1 MDPKSLRAF
10 HRIAALGSFR
20 LAAEELNYAQSTVTM
35 QIQRLEE
42 DLGVFLF
49 ERAGGLRLT
58 EEGRLLRERSL
69 PILQDMDRLR
79 RTLTEMREGDAGEV
93 RLGAT
98 EPALSCRLPA
108 LLKRFAERYP
118 KIRVSV
124 ESSNTP
130 VLSERLRKGELD
142 LALCA
147 VPEHAEG
154 LHFEQLY
161 REPFAALLPVG
172 HPLASQAQ
180 VRLEELAAYKL
191 LVTAS
196 TCPYRRKL
204 EILLAESA
212 VPTTE
217 TMEIGSITA
226 LASYVAIGLGIALVP
241 TILAE
246 EPRDGVAS
254 RPIAGTAVDM
264 ACGLLSR
271 TSETPL
277 TRAGTKLYAALW
289 DELAE

>member
-42 DLGVFLF
+42 DLGVVLF
-49 ERAGGLRLT
+49 ERTGGLRLT

-69 PILQDMDRLR
+69 PLLQDMDRLR
-79 RTLTEMREGDAGEV
+79 RSLTEMRNGEAGEV

-98 EPALSCRLPA
+98 EPAVSCRLPA
-108 LLKRFAERYP
+108 LLRRFAERYP
-118 KIRVSV
+118 KIRVSI
-124 ESSNTP
+124 ESASTP
-130 VLSERLRKGELD
+130 VLSERLLKGELD

-147 VPEHAEG
+147 MPEHAEG

-161 REPFAALLPVG
+161 REPFAALLPAD
-172 HPLASQAQ
+172 HPLASQAV
-180 VRLEELAAYKL
+180 VRLEELAAHRL

-196 TCPYRRKL
+196 NCPYRRKL
-204 EILLAESA
+204 ELLLAGGA
-212 VPTTE
+212 APAAE
-217 TMEIGSITA
+217 TMEIGSMTA
-226 LASYVAIGLGIALVP
+226 LASYVAMGLGVALVP
-241 TILAE
+241 RVLAD
-246 EPRDGVAS
+246 EPPSGVAS
-254 RPIAGTAVDM
+254 RPIEGTAVDM

-271 TSETPL
+271 ASESPL
-277 TRAGTKLYAALW
+277 TPAGAKLYAALR

>member
-10 HRIAALGSFR
+10 HRIASLGSFR

-42 DLGVFLF
+42 DLGVILF

-79 RTLTEMREGDAGEV
+79 RSLAEMREGYAGEV

-98 EPALSCRLPA
+98 EPAVSCRLPT
-108 LLKRFAERYP
+108 LLKRFADRYP
-118 KIRVSV
+118 QIRVSV

-130 VLSERLRKGELD
+130 GLSERLRKGELD

-147 VPEHAEG
+147 LPEHAEG

-161 REPFAALLPVG
+161 REPFAALLPAG
-172 HPLASQAQ
+172 HPLASQAA
-180 VRLEELAAYKL
+180 VRLEELAVHRL

-196 TCPYRRKL
+196 NCPYRRKL
-204 EILLAESA
+204 ELLLAESA
-212 VPTTE
+212 MPPAE
-217 TMEIGSITA
+217 TMEIGSMTA
-226 LASYVAIGLGIALVP
+226 LASYVAIGFGVALVP
-241 TILAE
+241 RVLAD
-246 EPRDGVAS
+246 EPRAGVTA
-254 RPIAGTAVDM
+254 RPIEGTVVDM

-271 TSETPL
+271 AAESPL
-277 TRAGTKLYAALW
+277 TPAGAKLYAALR
-289 DELAE
+289 EGLAE

>member
-20 LAAEELNYAQSTVTM
+20 LAAEELNYAQSTITM

-42 DLGVFLF
+42 DLGVVLF

-58 EEGRLLRERSL
+58 EEGRLLKERSL

-98 EPALSCRLPA
+98 EPAVSCRLPA

-118 KIRVSV
+118 KIRISI
-124 ESSNTP
+124 ESASTP

-147 VPEHAEG
+147 MPELAEG

-161 REPFAALLPVG
+161 REPFVALIPAD
-172 HPLASQAQ
+172 HPLASQAL
-180 VRLEELAAYKL
+180 VRLDELAAYKL
-191 LVTAS
+191 IVTAS
-196 TCPYRRKL
+196 NCPYRRKL
-204 EILLAESA
+204 EVLLAGCA
-212 VPTTE
+212 APAAE
-217 TMEIGSITA
+217 TMEIGSMTA
-226 LASYVAIGLGIALVP
+226 LASYVAIGLGVALVP
-241 TILAE
+241 GVLAD
-246 EPRDGVAS
+246 EPPAGVVS
-254 RPIAGTAVDM
+254 RPIQGTAVDM

-271 TSETPL
+271 ASESPL
-277 TRAGTKLYAALW
+277 TPAGAKLYAAVR

>member
-42 DLGVFLF
+42 DLGVMLF
-49 ERAGGLRLT
+49 ERTGGLRLT
-58 EEGRLLRERSL
+58 GEGRLLRERSL

-79 RTLTEMREGDAGEV
+79 RSLTELREGDAGEV

-98 EPALSCRLPA
+98 EPAVSCRLPA

-118 KIRVSV
+118 KIRISV
-124 ESSNTP
+124 ESASTP
-130 VLSERLRKGELD
+130 VLSERLRKGGLD

-147 VPEHAEG
+147 TPEHAEG

-161 REPFAALLPVG
+161 REPFAALMPAD
-172 HPLASQAQ
+172 HPLASQAH
-180 VRLEELAAYKL
+180 VRLDDLVAYKL

-196 TCPYRRKL
+196 NCPYRRKL
-204 EILLAESA
+204 ELLLAESGA
-212 VPTTE
+212 PAAE
-217 TMEIGSITA
+217 TMEIGSMTA
-226 LASYVAIGLGIALVP
+226 LASYVAMGLGVALVP
-241 TILAE
+241 RVLADK
-246 EPRDGVAS
+246 PPPGVLS
-254 RPIAGTAVDM
+254 RPIQGAAVDM

-271 TSETPL
+271 TSESPL
-277 TRAGTKLYAALW
+277 TPAGAKLYAALR
-289 DELAE
+289 DKLAE